1 MIVGDLNAYS
11 MEDPVRALTAAG
23 WRDAFAG
30 QHGPAPYSYVYD
42 AQIGRLDHALLSP
55 SLAAR
60 RVGAAEW
67 HSNADEP
74 DSHGYQTR
82 PDARTPWRSSD
93 HDPLVVG
100 FRLRKP

>member
-1 MIVGDLNAYS
+1 MIVGDLNAYR
-11 MEDPVRALTAAG
+11 MEDPVRLLVDAG

-30 QHGPAPYSYVYD
+30 HRSETPYSYVYD
-42 AQIGRLDHALLSP
+42 NQTGRLDHALLSP

-60 RVGAAEW
+60 LVDAAEW

-74 DSHGYQTR
+74 DSRGYQEAPGQR
-82 PDARTPWRSSD
+82 GPWRSSD